1 MIFEDS
7 LTIVDDFLRI
17 LERVLRYFGDIS
29 RLYQVVP
36 EPNSKLHFLSR
47 SSRPKLKITIIPGNH
62 FLKTRFFKNHRD
74 LSHELRNGRL
84 DKLVPIFIKI
94 GHQKADLFLAGNLG
108 FRVQPETC
116 SGRTRKLPLGPGG
129 RFRHNSLFVR
139 KTLPRGHLPPR
150 VFLPRS
156 CSSFPPRR

>member
-47 SSRPKLKITIIPGNH
+47 SSRPKLKIIYIYLRETI

-84 DKLVPIFIKI
+84 DKLVPNFIKI

-116 SGRTRKLPLGPGG
+116 SGRT
-129 RFRHNSLFVR
+129 H
-139 KTLPRGHLPPR
+139 
-150 VFLPRS
+150 
-156 CSSFPPRR
+156 